1 MVFNSLNF
9 AVFLLLVFILYWFVF
24 KKNAKT
30 QNILLLVASIVFYC
44 MADWKF
50 IFLLAA
56 SGFINFYLAKFI
68 AQKKEGKIRSLFF
81 FSGII
86 LNVGLLLY
94 FKYFNFFIQSFVTL
108 FNYSGAGISFT
119 PFHIL
124 LPLGIS
130 FFTFQMIG
138 YLIDVNNDEIEP
150 TGDLL
155 GFCTYLAYFPK
166 ILSGPI
172 ERVQK
177 FLPQIQ
183 KKREF
188 DYGMAVDGL
197 REILWGLFKKMVI
210 ADNCAEI
217 ANTIFNSSAESTLY
231 SGSTLVLGAL
241 FYTIQ
246 IYCDFSGYSDM
257 ACGISKLF
265 NIRIVNNFAFPFFS
279 TNIRDFWKKWHI
291 SLTSWM
297 MDYIFTPLSFI
308 LRKYKK
314 TGLIISILLTFLLVG
329 LWHGAN
335 WTFIVF
341 GLLNG
346 FYFIPQI
353 LKGSMN
359 KNKIVV
365 KGRLT
370 TSLKE
375 FFGMFGLFILI
386 SLTAVFF
393 RAENIGHATKY
404 FYDMLSGLIYSW
416 GYVQTF
422 DLILSKIVLL
432 GVIIIFFIIEWLGRE
447 QEYAI
452 AQLGLKW
459 KRPLRWAMYFAIIF
473 AIIFAIVILGG
484 KEQQFVY
491 FQF

>member
-1 MVFNSLNF
+1 MVFTSLNF
-9 AVFLLLVFILYWFVF
+9 AVFLLLVFILYWWVF

-30 QNILLLVASIVFYC
+30 QNTLLLLASIVFYC

-56 SGFINFYLAKFI
+56 SGFINFYLAKII
-68 AQKKEGKIRSLFF
+68 AKKEEGKIRSLFF
-81 FSGII
+81 YSGII

-150 TGDLL
+150 TEDLL
-155 GFCTYLAYFPK
+155 SFFTYLAYFPK

-177 FLPQIQ
+177 FIPQIH

-188 DYGMAVDGL
+188 DYGIAVDGL

-210 ADNCAEI
+210 ADNCAEYT
-217 ANTIFNSSAESTLY
+217 NEIFNNYTVY
-231 SGSTLVLGAL
+231 SGSTLALGVVFFA
-241 FYTIQ
+241 FQ
-246 IYCDFSGYSDM
+246 IYGDFSGYSDI

-279 TNIRDFWKKWHI
+279 TNISDYWKKWHI

-314 TGLIISILLTFLLVG
+314 AGLIISTILTFLLVG

-341 GLLNG
+341 GFLHGL
-346 FYFIPQI
+346 YFIPLI
-353 LKGSMN
+353 LKGSLK
-359 KNKIVV
+359 KNKIVA
-365 KGRLT
+365 KGRLIP
-370 TSLKE
+370 SFKE
-375 FFGMFGLFILI
+375 FFGMLALFILT
-386 SLTAVFF
+386 SLTTVFF
-393 RAENIGHATKY
+393 RAENIIGAIAY
-404 FYDMLSGLIYSW
+404 ISGIASKSLFSIPYVIEESSGVKIIPKTLLI
-416 GYVQTF
+416 F
-422 DLILSKIVLL
+422 
-432 GVIIIFFIIEWLGRE
+432 IFLFLFVEWFGRKE
-447 QEYAI
+447 EYAI
-452 AQLGLKW
+452 AKLGGKW
-459 KRPLRWAMYFAIIF
+459 RRPLRWIIYYTIMFAIIF
-473 AIIFAIVILGG
+473 SLLWYGG
-484 KEQQFVY
+484 EKQQFIY

>member
-155 GFCTYLAYFPK
+155 SFCTYLAYFPK

-172 ERVQK
+172 ERIQK

-210 ADNCAEI
+210 ADNCAEY
-217 ANTIFNSSAESTLY
+217 ANEIFNNYTVY
-231 SGSTLVLGAL
+231 SGSTLALGVLFFA
-241 FYTIQ
+241 FQ
-246 IYCDFSGYSDM
+246 IYGDFSGYSDM

-279 TNIRDFWKKWHI
+279 TNISDYWKKWHV

-297 MDYIFTPLSFI
+297 MDYVFTPLSFI

-314 TGLIISILLTFLLVG
+314 TGLIISIILTFLLVG
-329 LWHGAN
+329 FWHGAN

-341 GLLNG
+341 GFLHG
-346 FYFIPQI
+346 IYFIPLI

-359 KNKIVV
+359 KNKLVAE
-365 KGRLT
+365 GRLIP
-370 TSLKE
+370 SFKE
-375 FFGMFGLFILI
+375 FFGMLGIFILTA
-386 SLTAVFF
+386 LTAVFF
-393 RAENIGHATKY
+393 RAENVGWALSYILDIFSPSLFTMPYLIEKGTDLPIFPKL
-404 FYDMLSGLIYSW
+404 FILMLG
-416 GYVQTF
+416 
-422 DLILSKIVLL
+422 
-432 GVIIIFFIIEWLGRE
+432 IFMTIEWTGRE
-447 QEYAI
+447 QEFAI
-452 AQLGLKW
+452 AHLGK
-459 KRPLRWAMYFAIIF
+459 KTNRFFRWSFYFVIVYTIF
-473 AIIFAIVILGG
+473 YWG
-484 KEQQFVY
+484 KFDVNTFIY

>member
-1 MVFNSLNF
+1 MVFNSINF
-9 AVFLLLVFILYWFVF
+9 AVFLLLVLILYWWVF

-30 QNILLLVASIVFYC
+30 QNLLLLLASIVFYC

-68 AQKKEGKIRSLFF
+68 AKKEEGKIRSLFF
-81 FSGII
+81 YTGII
-86 LNVGLLLY
+86 FNVGLLLY
-94 FKYFNFFIQSFVTL
+94 FKYFNFFIQSFVNL

-150 TGDLL
+150 TGNLL
-155 GFCTYLAYFPK
+155 GFFTYLAYFPK

-172 ERVQK
+172 ERIQK

-188 DYGMAVDGL
+188 DYILAVDGL
-197 REILWGLFKKMVI
+197 REILWGLFKKIVI
-210 ADNCAEI
+210 ADNCAVYANEI
-217 ANTIFNSSAESTLY
+217 FDNYTVY
-231 SGSTLVLGAL
+231 SGSTLALGIFFFA
-241 FYTIQ
+241 FQ

-279 TNIRDFWKKWHI
+279 TNISDFWRKWHI
-291 SLTSWM
+291 SLTTWM

-314 TGLIISILLTFLLVG
+314 TGLIISIVLTFLLVG

-335 WTFIVF
+335 STFIVF
-341 GLLNG
+341 GVLHGL
-346 FYFIPQI
+346 YFIPLVLI
-353 LKGSMN
+353 GSMN
-359 KNKIVV
+359 KNEIVAA
-365 KGRLT
+365 GRLIP
-370 TSLKE
+370 SFKE
-375 FFGMFGLFILI
+375 FFGMIALFILT
-386 SLTAVFF
+386 SFTAVFF
-393 RAENIGHATKY
+393 RAENLHQAIGY
-404 FYDMLSGLIYSW
+404 ISGIFSNSLFSMPYIIEEET
-416 GYVQTF
+416 G
-422 DLILSKIVLL
+422 LPILPKLFILL
-432 GVIIIFFIIEWLGRE
+432 LCGFIIVEWIGRKGDF
-447 QEYAI
+447 AI
-452 AQLGLKW
+452 VNIGK
-459 KRPLRWAMYFAIIF
+459 KRNRFFRWSFYFAIIY
-473 AIIFAIVILGG
+473 IIYYWG
-484 KEQQFVY
+484 KSDMNAFIY